1 MKRTAV
7 LLFVVFILAACGGKK
22 EVKQASPESVASA
35 EAFALAE
42 TIREAFVKNDRV
54 ALQKNSTADGY
65 RDITASKKGFDQ
77 IELAFTPRWVEISGS
92 QLNLNVSWKS
102 AWTNAGRKVEDRGMA
117 VFVMEGKP
125 LKVSKILR
133 ANPFIYPEQ

>member
-1 MKRTAV
+1 MKRIAV
-7 LLFVVFILAACGGKK
+7 VLIAVFMLVSCGGKK

-54 ALQKNSTADGY
+54 TVQKHSTADGY

-102 AWTNAGRKVEDRGMA
+102 AWTNAGKKVEDRGMA